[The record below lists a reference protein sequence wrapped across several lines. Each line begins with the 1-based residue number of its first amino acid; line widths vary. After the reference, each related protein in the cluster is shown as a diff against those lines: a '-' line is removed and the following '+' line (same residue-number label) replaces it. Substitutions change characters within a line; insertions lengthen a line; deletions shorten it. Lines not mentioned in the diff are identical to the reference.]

1 MPSAAHLSKSRGKPI
16 RPIWKIRTD
25 KISENEVR
33 KNMAK
38 FCTSCGKEIP
48 DGVAFGTGVGA
59 AALKAAEAAPAKAPR
74 PAPVQQPVYEQ
85 PVQQSVY
92 QQPAQPAAATS
103 PVVGTGTFFGLMFL
117 FAIPVIGWIACIIMA
132 FASKNENKKHFAK
145 AILIWLII
153 SLVLA
158 VIGYIVFR
166 WLSGSL
172 MEYINQVTG
181 GAFSGWSDILSQ
193 LQ

>member
-1 MPSAAHLSKSRGKPI
+1 
-16 RPIWKIRTD
+16 
-25 KISENEVR
+25 
-33 KNMAK
+33 MAK

-48 DGVAFGTGVGA
+48 DGIAFCAECGA
-59 AALKAAEAAPAKAPR
+59 AAPKAAEAAPAQAPR

-85 PVQQSVY
+85 PVQQTVY
-92 QQPAQPAAATS
+92 QQPAQPAAVTS

-132 FASKNENKKHFAK
+132 LAAKNENKKHFAK

-153 SLVLA
+153 CLVLA
-158 VIGYIVFR
+158 VIGYFVFR

-172 MEYINQVTG
+172 MDYINQVTG